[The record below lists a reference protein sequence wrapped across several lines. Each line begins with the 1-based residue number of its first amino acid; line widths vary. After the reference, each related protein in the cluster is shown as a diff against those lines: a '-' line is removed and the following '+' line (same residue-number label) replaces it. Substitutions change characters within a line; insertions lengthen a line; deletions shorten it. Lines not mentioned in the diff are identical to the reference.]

1 MLKLYESKI
10 VLQAVQ
16 QSKGYDGIGDVQL
29 CIVQVWAGGQYGVL
43 H

>member
-16 QSKGYDGIGDVQL
+16 AMMVSGM